1 MYIASRFKS
10 VTTDN
15 LRTLLRSKVDFEIQE
30 YIRSLAFAFAI
41 KSKLFDINLTDEEI
55 AGSDHSVHCAD
66 YTRRILEW
74 DAKTECM
81 IDAEDQL
88 ERLLT
93 VKEWKNKD
101 IPVAKKR
108 ELRKKR
114 KKEWKRIQKD
124 EYKLRMQK
132 WMAEYIR
139 LFRFVNNIMKDYFGK
154 HEIKE
159 GYLRE
164 FYECRYL
171 VKEYGA
177 QSDSVKAARVK
188 TRKENAEK
196 EKEIERKRMLG
207 FAIFI
212 LIKAKLN
219 DRCIPPNTVA
229 RDTFDWWM
237 KNSKIEF
244 ADKYG
249 KSGKRADIK
258 RRYFPEGLT
267 KHPLF
272 QFINAKLQSDDKE
285 VVEAIKALPSELRK
299 DVDMSASSIALAR
312 AVELHDAAAALYRKK
327 NVPPSWSGEIKLSVN
342 PTPSE

>member
-1 MYIASRFKS
+1 MRVTRRS

-30 YIRSLAFAFAI
+30 YIRSLAFAFAV
-41 KSKLFDINLTDEEI
+41 KSKMFDIDVTDEII
-55 AGSDHSVHCAD
+55 ASSELSIAPAD
-66 YTRRILEW
+66 YMQKFAVW
-74 DAKTECM
+74 DKNTEA
-81 IDAEDQL
+81 IYDAEEQL
-88 ERLLT
+88 DMLLT
-93 VKEWKNKD
+93 VSEWGSENLA
-101 IPVAKKR
+101 VAQKT
-108 ELRKKR
+108 ELRKERR
-114 KKEWKRIQKD
+114 KKWRKIRKD
-124 EYKLRMQK
+124 ESELRMRK
-132 WMAEYIR
+132 WRAEYIR
-139 LFRFVNNIMKDYFGK
+139 LFSFVDKIMKDYFCK
-154 HEIKE
+154 NKINAK
-159 GYLRE
+159 YVQD
-164 FYECRYL
+164 FYECHYL
-171 VKEYGA
+171 SKESGA
-177 QSDSVKAARVK
+177 QCESAKAARVK

-196 EKEIERKRMLG
+196 EKELERRRMLG

-244 ADKYG
+244 ADEYG

-258 RRYFPEGLT
+258 RRYFPKGLT

-299 DVDMSASSIALAR
+299 DVDMSASSIAFAR

-327 NVPPSWSGEIKLSVN
+327 NVPTSLSGEIKLSVN